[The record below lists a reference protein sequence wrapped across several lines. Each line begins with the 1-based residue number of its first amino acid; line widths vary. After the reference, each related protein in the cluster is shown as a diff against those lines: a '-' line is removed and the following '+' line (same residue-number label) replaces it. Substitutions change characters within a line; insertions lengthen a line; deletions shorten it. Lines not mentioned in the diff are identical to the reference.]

1 MSQRSSYLSKSF
13 LIWVFANILGIS
25 AAAAIPF
32 LGTTLNNPIN
42 VVVSVFVFFVPGLA
56 QWLALRRISHTSI
69 LWVLTIPTGILLY
82 LLIYRL
88 IPDGLW
94 QMFDDE
100 SLVVLI
106 APFFLIGF
114 LIGLL
119 QWFLLRRQF
128 SSSLLWIL
136 GSSIGVGFSLWLI
149 LATDLINRSG
159 ILSFIVGVLI
169 YTIITGLIL
178 TRLLAHNTQPEINST
193 NMPSLSVD

>member
-1 MSQRSSYLSKSF
+1 MSQKSSYLSKSF

-32 LGTTLNNPIN
+32 LFTTLKYPIN
-42 VVVSVFVFFVPGLA
+42 VVLSVFIYSVPGLA

-69 LWVLTIPTGILLY
+69 LWALTIPTGILLY

-119 QWFLLRRQF
+119 QWFLLRREF
-128 SSSLLWIL
+128 SGSSLWIL
-136 GSSIGVGFSLWLI
+136 GSSAGFGFSFWFI

-159 ILSFIVGVLI
+159 ILSFIGGVLV
-169 YTIITGLIL
+169 YSFVTGLIL
-178 TRLLAHNTQPEINST
+178 TRLLAHNTQSEINIT
-193 NMPSLSVD
+193 YHT